1 MAKPMA
7 AVDDDDK
14 GQGQGQGQ
22 EGQGWGVYLR
32 KSRGQK
38 LLMGQSTSLCE
49 ATQRESAR
57 GFKNGFIGKTTII
70 KYT

>member
-22 EGQGWGVYLR
+22 GQGAR
-32 KSRGQK
+32 IFNAFFKEKQRTK
-38 LLMGQSTSLCE
+38 RLLSIEATSLSE
-49 ATQRESAR
+49 ATQRER
-57 GFKNGFIGKTTII
+57 TRL
-70 KYT
+70 